1 VGEVAISGTGS
12 QRERVFEGAMH
23 TMAELGP
30 IRATMREL
38 SARVGMSPG
47 HILYYFG
54 SKDRV
59 FLETVRW
66 SEEQLLDSAAERVA
80 AIGGATGQ
88 LREVIE
94 VYLPTSARDPRWLLW
109 AYVYARPP
117 EDQEGRTV
125 IEALDHKW
133 DQLLVEILTAG
144 MKAREIDDV
153 DAAQEAHRLRL
164 YMDGLAMNLLLGFD
178 ASGRDWFVSEAIS
191 SLDGITVAITSKET

>member
-1 VGEVAISGTGS
+1 
-12 QRERVFEGAMH
+12 MH

-66 SEEQLLDSAAERVA
+66 SEEQLLNSAAERVA
-80 AIGGATGQ
+80 AIDGATGQ
-88 LREVIE
+88 LRAVIE
-94 VYLPTSARDPRWLLW
+94 VYLPTSPRDPRWLLW

-133 DQLLVEILTAG
+133 DQLLVAILTAG
-144 MKAREIDDV
+144 MEAREIDDI

-164 YMDGLAMNLLLGFD
+164 YMDGLAMNLLLGSD

-191 SLDGITVAITSKET
+191 SLDGITVATTSKET